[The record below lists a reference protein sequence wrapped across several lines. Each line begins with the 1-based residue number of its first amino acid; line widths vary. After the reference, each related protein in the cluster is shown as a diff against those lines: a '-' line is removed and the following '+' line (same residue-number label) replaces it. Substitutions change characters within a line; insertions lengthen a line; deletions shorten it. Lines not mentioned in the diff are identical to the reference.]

1 MKNPYILILFFI
13 LSFLKTTAQIQV
25 SLNVDSNPTP
35 EISEW
40 VNRNNLA
47 ILTVTNTDPSME
59 DVAYKIKVEMYKD
72 GDMMLETTDG
82 VATQYIEMG
91 TVTFLADEIIPYSA
105 INFTNTNFRN
115 HVLQTG
121 MLPAGE
127 YSFCVTLIDTNTNVI
142 SIPNPECK
150 PMIFTDYQMPELIDP
165 IEDKQVSAL
174 LVPTIVFNWTPV
186 TPQPPADLGVKYIL
200 EVKEVLSGQ
209 SPAQAFHVNTAII
222 DEEDIMGTQFNWPS
236 DLDAPDETTQY
247 VWSVKPVSTSND
259 NPFQQG
265 NNGFVSVQDF
275 TVLAG
280 DDLDNF
286 SGEDECEC
294 TISGINSSNLLVFQ
308 PLPQLDPTLLH
319 FTGINGLIPLIKQ
332 CNDADDP
339 NDYSIEVK
347 INWDNTHM
355 NETQMT
361 YQNISHDYDN
371 HDIPEEICV
380 TFIRTEIANPNNQCE
395 ISYCVD
401 VPIEILNAINETA
414 LCECNNT
421 FTIPDLTLSQ
431 PYPTTFPKKL
441 QLGNVTQIRDAVR
454 DCNNEYNEIDP
465 QFNTYKYTFDTTIN
479 WDKNHNAESI
489 TNSGPF
495 EHEYTATD
503 SIPST
508 IAINVAIAPKPG
520 YNGTP
525 CTRTFTVNVPQN
537 LQDLNIITPLPPS
550 RTIAENDTIYAGHNS
565 EFAII
570 VTQISESSG
579 KYSGEG
585 TAYIDWLRARMS
597 VKYDSITVDTDK
609 KLILGSIKAQ
619 IYDAPAPQYPQDWAT
634 EVVTTNNWANQQA
647 TDVVN
652 WVENTSGQEI
662 DYKGLTDYSTPVK
675 LPLGVNM
682 PNGDQLAMTELV
694 FKPNESKFNMIT
706 AVNTPASW
714 GTPQLVGFEAK
725 NIAFHPNQIVMPPER
740 VELIEDV
747 IVENNINTNT
757 IYTLKAPTSSNPG
770 CYADWDENGFSQF
783 GIELDVSFS
792 RGQFIPLPDDGTS
805 HTIVNFIGTGTAWN
819 DLVITGQFP
828 RSEIVNVDGMTIL
841 GNTISLDMSDTL
853 NPPDMHFPDN
863 YPAGAET
870 TNLFKGFYMKQLEI
884 ELPEGM
890 QTQSGGPPKVDV
902 QDMIINHTGLTLY
915 AEVTNIYQYP
925 DVGMVDMSASIDSV
939 KVSIGGGSLI
949 EASIKGRL
957 ALPISKSDS
966 VQNPLQYNAIF
977 HVAQNPS
984 EMTHFQL
991 TIDPTGPINANL
1003 LKGTMTFDPTS
1014 SIIAY
1019 FDKNKRTFQTTLNG
1033 NFLWDN
1039 VTLGPVKNVNF
1050 DIGFQNLE
1058 FNYNSS
1064 LQNNKMQFNAGQWS
1078 FASPQ
1083 KKLANF
1089 PVTIEN
1095 IGFDQLPTTGNQMLH
1110 GKLNFD
1116 VIFNLSK
1123 DIGGQSSLG
1132 IELGI
1137 DEDATSSG
1145 MGKFKPRYLGT
1156 AIENIDVHA
1165 NLSAVAI
1172 DGTIL
1177 FRNNDPIYGDGFIG
1191 ELSATFKTPKVGIT
1205 ALAEFGN
1212 TDYLYGSRYR
1222 YWRVEAA
1229 VIFTPGIPFL
1239 PGVAFYGFGGGAHNN
1254 MQAEVVEAA
1263 GAVPAHYT
1271 FKPKKG
1277 TMGFKVKATIG
1288 TTPKVETFNGDV
1300 SLNGQ
1305 FSSTQG
1311 LINIGF
1317 EGAFYVGAPLLPDSK
1332 RQEAQIKGTMLA
1344 DYNFPDKHF
1353 YFASDVTVN
1362 KDPITGTGR
1371 IVLDIKSKQNKWFF
1385 KFGEPNQPSTVSIFG
1400 VNLYQYLMFGNDIQA
1415 PVHGFTTDFYNS
1427 YYSAMGTYPGIPDAP
1442 GVDGNSATGKGLAL
1456 GVGIKFNKGIDEHI
1470 VSGYNFYA
1478 NMQASAEVNLSMM
1491 EYTGQNCQNTTQTI
1505 GLNGWRARG
1514 NIGFYTNAG
1523 IGVKK
1528 GGDNWP
1534 LAAFKIGGWIDA
1546 KFPRP
1551 TFVSGTI
1558 EGNVQIGGF
1567 KTKIHSLGD
1576 CKAND
1581 GGFHVHCKASKKVF
1595 GKTVCYRWY
1604 GRKSCTHQQQ
1614 HYLVNTNFQSSFEW
1628 AKNGNFC
1635 AANDNIQ
1642 PNDTGGAVTQQD
1654 AAADQEQ
1661 NLIKYVHPGT
1671 TYNFPT
1677 TMPIAVQYGLPLN
1690 EEFDVTEQQSSGAIL
1705 PRTFKLRNYVTLKKK
1720 NDNTGIFETI
1730 YVDVDQNNLG
1740 EYLYTKGD
1748 GVVTQVVASVSSNF
1762 ALSSSNSSTN
1772 QQAANTMATMS
1783 VGRGGSNLQS
1793 ATMSSATFTT
1803 YPAPTPPA
1811 PPETSEYDN
1820 LPPEAEPIVNSLE
1833 ANKSYKISITATLKE
1848 YKNNQWVNAQ
1858 KSDGSVVKQTITKFF
1873 RTGAMELQT
1882 ANASNSVPSSGK

>member
-1 MKNPYILILFFI
+1 M
-13 LSFLKTTAQIQV
+13 
-25 SLNVDSNPTP
+25 
-35 EISEW
+35 
-40 VNRNNLA
+40 
-47 ILTVTNTDPSME
+47 
-59 DVAYKIKVEMYKD
+59 
-72 GDMMLETTDG
+72 
-82 VATQYIEMG
+82 
-91 TVTFLADEIIPYSA
+91 
-105 INFTNTNFRN
+105 
-115 HVLQTG
+115 
-121 MLPAGE
+121 
-127 YSFCVTLIDTNTNVI
+127 
-142 SIPNPECK
+142 
-150 PMIFTDYQMPELIDP
+150 
-165 IEDKQVSAL
+165 
-174 LVPTIVFNWTPV
+174 
-186 TPQPPADLGVKYIL
+186 
-200 EVKEVLSGQ
+200 
-209 SPAQAFHVNTAII
+209 
-222 DEEDIMGTQFNWPS
+222 
-236 DLDAPDETTQY
+236 
-247 VWSVKPVSTSND
+247 
-259 NPFQQG
+259 
-265 NNGFVSVQDF
+265 
-275 TVLAG
+275 
-280 DDLDNF
+280 
-286 SGEDECEC
+286 
-294 TISGINSSNLLVFQ
+294 
-308 PLPQLDPTLLH
+308 
-319 FTGINGLIPLIKQ
+319 
-332 CNDADDP
+332 
-339 NDYSIEVK
+339 
-347 INWDNTHM
+347 
-355 NETQMT
+355 
-361 YQNISHDYDN
+361 
-371 HDIPEEICV
+371 
-380 TFIRTEIANPNNQCE
+380 
-395 ISYCVD
+395 
-401 VPIEILNAINETA
+401 
-414 LCECNNT
+414 
-421 FTIPDLTLSQ
+421 
-431 PYPTTFPKKL
+431 
-441 QLGNVTQIRDAVR
+441 
-454 DCNNEYNEIDP
+454 
-465 QFNTYKYTFDTTIN
+465 
-479 WDKNHNAESI
+479 
-489 TNSGPF
+489 
-495 EHEYTATD
+495 
-503 SIPST
+503 
-508 IAINVAIAPKPG
+508 
-520 YNGTP
+520 
-525 CTRTFTVNVPQN
+525 
-537 LQDLNIITPLPPS
+537 QDLNNVNTPPAG
-550 RTIAENDTIYAGHNS
+550 TIAENDTIYAGHNS

-570 VTQISESSG
+570 VTQIAESNG
-579 KYSGEG
+579 KYTGKG

-609 KLILGSIKAQ
+609 KLITGSIIAE
-619 IYDAPAPQYPQDWAT
+619 IYDAPAPIYPQDWAT
-634 EVVTTNNWANQQA
+634 EVVTTNAWANQTA
-647 TDVVN
+647 SDVVD
-652 WVENTSGQEI
+652 WVENTSGQEVE
-662 DYKGLTDYSTPVK
+662 YNGLTDYSTPVK

-682 PNGDQLAMTELV
+682 PNGDQLAMTELI

-725 NIAFHPNQIVMPPER
+725 NILFHPNQIVMPPER

-770 CYADWDENGFSQF
+770 CYANWDETGFSGF

-805 HTIVNFIGTGTAWN
+805 HTIVNFIGTGTGWN
-819 DLVITGQFP
+819 GLVLTGQFP
-828 RSEIVNVDGMTIL
+828 KSEIVNVDGMTIL

-853 NPPDMHFPDN
+853 NPPNMNFPDN

-890 QTQSGGPPKVDV
+890 QTQAGGPPKVDV

-925 DVGMVDMSASIDSV
+925 DVGMVDMAASIDSV

-966 VQNPLQYNAIF
+966 VQNPLQYNALF
-977 HVAQNPS
+977 HVAQNPT

-991 TIDPTGPINANL
+991 TINPTGPVNADL
-1003 LKGTMTFDPTS
+1003 LRGKMTFDPTS

-1033 NFLWDN
+1033 NFLWDD

-1050 DIGFQNLE
+1050 DIGFQNVE

-1064 LQNNKMQFNAGQWS
+1064 LQNNKMQFNSGSWS

-1083 KKLANF
+1083 KMLANF

-1095 IGFDQLPTTGNQMLH
+1095 IGFDQLDTTEDQMLH

-1137 DEDATSSG
+1137 DEDPNGSG
-1145 MGKFKPRYLGT
+1145 IGKFTPRYIGT
-1156 AIENIDVHA
+1156 DIESIDVHA

-1177 FRNNDPIYGDGFIG
+1177 FRNNDPVFGDGFIG
-1191 ELSATFKTPKVGIT
+1191 NLSATFKTPKVGIT

-1212 TDYLYGSRYR
+1212 TDYLNNGSRYR

-1229 VIFTPGIPFL
+1229 AIFQPGIPFL

-1254 MQAEVVEAA
+1254 MLAEVVEAT
-1263 GAVPAHYT
+1263 GTGSTAVPAHYT

-1300 SLNGQ
+1300 GLNGQ
-1305 FSSTQG
+1305 FSSSQG

-1332 RQEAQIKGTMLA
+1332 RQEAQIRGVMLA

-1362 KDPITGTGR
+1362 KDPIVGFGR

-1385 KFGEPNQPSTVSIFG
+1385 KFGEPDQPSTVSIFG

-1415 PVHGFTTDFYNS
+1415 PVHGFTTDFYDS
-1427 YYSAMGTYPGIPDAP
+1427 YYTAMGTYPGIPAAP

-1456 GVGIKFNKGIDEHI
+1456 GVGIKFDKGIDEPI

-1478 NMQASAEVNLSMM
+1478 NMHAAAEVNLSMM
-1491 EYTGQNCQNTTQTI
+1491 EYTGQNCQNTSQTI

-1528 GGDNWP
+1528 GSDNWP

-1551 TFVSGTI
+1551 TFVSGAI
-1558 EGNVQIGGF
+1558 DGLVQIGGF
-1567 KTKIHSLGD
+1567 KTKIHSFGD
-1576 CKAND
+1576 CKAGD
-1581 GGFHVHCKASKKVF
+1581 GGFHVHCKASKTIL
-1595 GKTVCYRWY
+1595 GKSVCYKWY
-1604 GRKSCTHQQQ
+1604 GKKPCTHYQQ
-1614 HYLVNTNFQSSFEW
+1614 HYLVNTTFNNSFEW
-1628 AKNGNFC
+1628 AKNDNFC
-1635 AANDNIQ
+1635 AANDNVQ
-1642 PNDTGGAVTQQD
+1642 PNDTGGAVTQED

-1671 TYNFPT
+1671 TYNFPI

-1690 EEFDVTEQQSSGAIL
+1690 EEFDVTEQQASGAII
-1705 PRTFKLRNYVTLKKK
+1705 PRTFKLKTYIRLEKK
-1720 NDNTGIFETI
+1720 NDNTGVFQMISVNTN
-1730 YVDVDQNNLG
+1730 QNNLG
-1740 EYLYTKGD
+1740 EYLYTKGEIELQ
-1748 GVVTQVVASVSSNF
+1748 TAVASN
-1762 ALSSSNSSTN
+1762 LSLNIPTANNSPIQN
-1772 QQAANTMATMS
+1772 QQASSNMMNMQI
-1783 VGRGGSNLQS
+1783 GGGAKGGITQTT
-1793 ATMSSATFTT
+1793 AMQQTAAFTL
-1803 YPAPTPPA
+1803 YPAPTPAP
-1811 PPETSEYDN
+1811 PPETDEYDN

-1833 ANKSYKISITATLKE
+1833 ANKSYKIIITATLKE
-1848 YKNNQWVNAQ
+1848 YINNHWVDAQ
-1858 KSDGSVVKQTITKFF
+1858 KSDGNVVKQTITKFF
-1873 RTGAMELQT
+1873 RTGPMEQV
-1882 ANASNSVPSSGK
+1882 ANVNHISK